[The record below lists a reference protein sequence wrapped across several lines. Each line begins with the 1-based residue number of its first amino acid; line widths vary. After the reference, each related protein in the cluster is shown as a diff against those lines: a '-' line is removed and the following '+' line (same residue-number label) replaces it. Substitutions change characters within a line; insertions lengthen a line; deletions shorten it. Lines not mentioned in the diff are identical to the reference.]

1 MLDCTLATGAA
12 HALAALVQLVSA
24 EFSSSAVTMRFFSDS
39 SSSHG
44 LELRVINDAATSFFK
59 LRMHDTA
66 FRQFSI
72 DSPTGLVDVTVS
84 AADLAR
90 VCATVRREDDVRL
103 QAGPE
108 SLSVS
113 VRKAGKGSARG
124 RTSVYK
130 LSQLEILG
138 TGPRRAAALLR
149 SPPRTRASPLR
160 PPAARAACRADV
172 HRRPERVLRGR
183 GPHAGRPAGE
193 VFAELRPLSDDV
205 VIRVGPATVEFEAL
219 GTNLSGRVSIDVGTE
234 VHVAMSGNPPPPV
247 HVKSRLL
254 RGPER
259 MAKLA
264 TNALLQVGP
273 ERPLGILFE
282 VPPGADAH
290 LFLAPSR
297 GRPRAPRAPVPFPGA
312 ARHWPG
318 PGPAGAGDADGA

>member
-1 MLDCTLATGAA
+1 M
-12 HALAALVQLVSA
+12 
-24 EFSSSAVTMRFFSDS
+24 
-39 SSSHG
+39 
-44 LELRVINDAATSFFK
+44 
-59 LRMHDTA
+59 
-66 FRQFSI
+66 SI
-72 DSPTGLVDVTVS
+72 DVPSEFFEAEALMP
-84 AADLAR
+84 ADL
-90 VCATVRREDDVRL
+90 L
-103 QAGPE
+103 
-108 SLSVS
+108 
-113 VRKAGKGSARG
+113 
-124 RTSVYK
+124 
-130 LSQLEILG
+130 
-138 TGPRRAAALLR
+138 
-149 SPPRTRASPLR
+149 
-160 PPAARAACRADV
+160 
-172 HRRPERVLRGR
+172 
-183 GPHAGRPAGE
+183 GE

-290 LFLAPSR
+290 LFLAPLSR
-297 GRPRAPRAPVPFPGA
+297 EAEGPAGPPSPSQGPRATG
-312 ARHWPG
+312 PG